1 MKELLAFL
9 TVFIVSWIGVG
20 AFRRWSL
27 KKQLLDIPN
36 ERSSHTNP
44 TPRGG
49 GLIVV
54 VVSLISYI
62 LYSLAMGQ
70 RLMWGYLAGALLIAI
85 VSWIDDIRSISF
97 VVRFLVHALAA
108 IALLY
113 DTGAW
118 QSIYFPVF
126 GFKVEVAYV
135 VPFISFCWIVWLTN
149 AYNFMDGIDG
159 ISGVQALAAGLG
171 WLLIGYLTGFSNIS
185 FFGGVIAFSALGFL
199 IYNWP
204 PAKIFLGDV
213 GSAFLGFTFAAMPF
227 LAGSEHTGKAAPLPI
242 IAVLLVWLFL
252 FDTLLTFFV
261 RIAKGQKVW
270 NAHREHLY
278 QRLIISGYSH
288 RTVSLLYLAISIT
301 IVLLLIPALGLRG
314 WFEIALFAFVVLVTI
329 GLTAFAYTR
338 KMLT

>member
-1 MKELLAFL
+1 MKELL
-9 TVFIVSWIGVG
+9 VFITIYLVTWAGVG
-20 AFRRWSL
+20 VFRRWSL

-49 GLIVV
+49 GLIIVI
-54 VVSLISYI
+54 VSLASYI
-62 LYSLAMGQ
+62 IYSLTMGQ
-70 RLMWGYLAGALLIAI
+70 RIVWGYLAGALMIAVI
-85 VSWIDDIRSISF
+85 SWLDDVRSISF

-108 IALLY
+108 GALLY
-113 DTGAW
+113 DAGAW
-118 QSIYFPVF
+118 QSIYFPIF
-126 GFKVEVAYV
+126 GYKLDIAYL
-135 VPFISFCWIVWLTN
+135 VPIISFCWIVWLTN

-159 ISGVQALAAGLG
+159 ISGVQALTAGLG
-171 WLLIGYLTGFSNIS
+171 WMLIGYLTGFSNVS
-185 FFGGVIAFSALGFL
+185 FFGGVIAFSSLGFL
-199 IYNWP
+199 MYNWP

-261 RIAKGQKVW
+261 RLAKGKKVW
-270 NAHREHLY
+270 HAHREHLY
-278 QRLIISGYSH
+278 QRLIIAGYSH
-288 RTVSLLYLAISIT
+288 KTVSLLYLVISLI
-301 IVLLLIPALGLRG
+301 IVLLLIPALGMRG
-314 WFEIALFAFVVLVTI
+314 WFEIILLAFVATATV

-338 KMLT
+338 KILT